1 MPRNKCKSRF
11 LFLLALL
18 IFLLTG
24 LNPAAENTFS
34 FRTQNGIN
42 LRVIQ
47 DQQMPFI
54 HAQVI
59 VLFDYSNISPNQLS
73 PGIPAL
79 TAFHL
84 FNQEID
90 EPSSPLLRSMRRLG
104 GDYEVALFPDYL
116 LISLN
121 FPNDRLSLLGG
132 FLRDLFNY
140 SHFYIKKL
148 NRSLEIYWPRFFHH
162 PDWKSILARRLGYA
176 LLFPDQPL
184 GFTYLPFS
192 KLPNL
197 NLYQLRSF
205 FQKNFRPHRSSVI
218 VKGNINPHVTLGLL
232 ERSMHGSGDAER
244 PDEIT
249 ATIPTFPPEPQRER
263 KIVFFPTADSEPPLL
278 MWLEALPEINHPQ
291 HLAQLA
297 LHHALFS
304 FPGGRIYQTRFNQ
317 FSARNYQFQSE
328 VNHHAGIAVIIHQV
342 RVNPVDIEPL
352 LGLIDQERRR
362 LISQPLDR
370 REYLEAVNSFLNKAK
385 VRTADFE
392 HEVRNEV
399 FQFIT
404 GMPQPFNYWL
414 PNMIREMSL
423 EKTNQTIRTLLAAEN
438 RETPAD
444 LGTVVII
451 GNREILARQTW
462 SITVEWIDEH

>member
-1 MPRNKCKSRF
+1 MPTINTRFRF
-11 LFLLALL
+11 LLLPLLL
-18 IFLLTG
+18 ILHPG
-24 LNPAAENTFS
+24 LQQASDNAFH
-34 FRTQNGIN
+34 FRTQRGIN
-42 LRVIQ
+42 LRIIQ

-59 VLFDYSNISPNQLS
+59 VLFDYSESPPTQLS
-73 PGIPAL
+73 TGIPAL
-79 TAFHL
+79 TVFHL
-84 FNQEID
+84 FNREID
-90 EPSSPLLRSMRRLG
+90 EPSSPLLRSLRRLG
-104 GDYEVALFPDYL
+104 GDYELELFPDHL

-132 FLRDLFNY
+132 FLRELFNY
-140 SHFYIKKL
+140 SHFFIKKL
-148 NRSLEIYWPRFFHH
+148 NRSLEIYWPDFFRR
-162 PDWKSILARRLGYA
+162 PEWKSTLARRLGYA
-176 LLFPDQPL
+176 LLFPGQPL

-192 KLPNL
+192 ELPNL

-205 FQKNFRPHRSSVI
+205 YQKNFRPQRSSVI

-232 ERSMHGSGDAER
+232 ERSMHGSSDSER
-244 PDEIT
+244 PDEVT
-249 ATIPTFPPEPQRER
+249 VTIPPFPPAPQRER
-263 KIVFFPTADSEPPLL
+263 KIVFFPAADSEPPLL

-304 FPGGRIYQTRFNQ
+304 FPGGRIYQARFNQ

-328 VNHHAGIAVIIHQV
+328 VNHHAGAAVITHQV
-342 RVNPVDIEPL
+342 RVNPADIEPL

-362 LISQPLDR
+362 LLAQPLDR
-370 REYLEAVNSFLNKAK
+370 REYLEAVNNFLNKAK

-392 HEVRNEV
+392 QEVRNEA
-399 FQFIT
+399 FQFLT

-414 PNMIREMSL
+414 PNMMRELSL
-423 EKTNQTIRTLLAAEN
+423 EKTNLAIRTFLAAEN

-451 GNREILARQTW
+451 GNRDVLARQAW
-462 SITVEWIDEH
+462 SITVEWIDEP